1 MDPLSVTASVLTVVG
16 AAGAVLKS
24 LKKLSSFRRAP
35 EEVHALIDE
44 VSDLQTVLRDIETFL
59 QERRENDRSLHRV
72 LGLSVLLERAKDKL
86 LELDSIIHYRLINHQ
101 HSDSGFEV
109 ARTKWVGEKTAVASI
124 QQALRDIRLNL
135 TTALSTTAVFD
146 ASELIFRL
154 QGIRLHIEELRN
166 GQHRL
171 EDQNRGIISD
181 LQLGQKK
188 NYQAKP
194 ENTQVIDAPAK
205 SPYLNFPV
213 DILVGGP
220 DDKEAER
227 LRFSSSLRQAPG
239 HRPWCQCR
247 CHRQRNLRSPI
258 LLSRLIGSLSVQVG
272 GALKCSP
279 QTFEGRKC
287 QQFCQHWRLPT
298 VQVKLEGPR
307 FSLTLPRVVSSYS
320 SIFRYAFIGDIN
332 GIREL
337 FREGLASPYDV
348 ALLFFR
354 PEVCKMLINAKADR
368 ALESKNGDSPID
380 LAWNLILMGRQ
391 DAKDALGSW
400 FSDDDY
406 LDRQAF
412 TILHR
417 IVFGLWPE
425 VPQCREVRASVA
437 EYLRQALEVSSECIN
452 VVDANGK
459 TPLFWA
465 CCSYKQR
472 SMHFVKSFKS
482 LKALLSFGAEVDAR
496 NAFNETALHTSVT
509 TQGDARF
516 LMLLLT
522 AGADINART
531 TQGVTALCYA
541 VRTNRTEIVRCLLQ
555 HGADPKTFD
564 CKGYTPLSTSIY
576 HNSHKSLRLLLVS
589 GADHTFWTS
598 ELGTIL
604 HMAAQTGDVQTLRI
618 LTEARLTGINIEASD
633 RYGRTALDWLYRR
646 HYLTGELEI
655 AFKALLDSVREGNQ
669 RITSAE
675 NDDSNDSVEADPGTD
690 HFTDA
695 SENPTVNDRGD

>member
-35 EEVHALIDE
+35 EEVHELIDE

-109 ARTKWVGEKTAVASI
+109 ARSKWVGEKTAVASI

-154 QGIRLHIEELRN
+154 QGIQLHIEELRN
-166 GQHRL
+166 DQHRL

-188 NYQAKP
+188 TYQAKP
-194 ENTQVIDAPAK
+194 ENIRIIDTPAN
-205 SPYLNFPV
+205 SPNPTFPV
-213 DILVGGP
+213 HIFVGGP
-220 DDKEAER
+220 GDKEVER
-227 LRFSSSLRQAPG
+227 LGFSSSLRQAPG
-239 HRPWCQCR
+239 Y
-247 CHRQRNLRSPI
+247 RS
-258 LLSRLIGSLSVQVG
+258 
-272 GALKCSP
+272 C
-279 QTFEGRKC
+279 
-287 QQFCQHWRLPT
+287 
-298 VQVKLEGPR
+298 
-307 FSLTLPRVVSSYS
+307 
-320 SIFRYAFIGDIN
+320 
-332 GIREL
+332 
-337 FREGLASPYDV
+337 
-348 ALLFFR
+348 
-354 PEVCKMLINAKADR
+354 
-368 ALESKNGDSPID
+368 SPID

-391 DAKDALGSW
+391 DAKDAKDALRSW

-465 CCSYKQR
+465 AGRGDDEAVQTLLTYGADPNIAAANKQR
-472 SMHFVKSFKS
+472 PMHFVKSFKS

-496 NAFNETALHTSVT
+496 NAFNETALHTSAT

-531 TQGVTALCYA
+531 TRGLTALCYA
-541 VRTNRTEIVRCLLQ
+541 VRTNKTEIVRCLLQ

-564 CKGYTPLSTSIY
+564 CEGYTPLSNSIY

-618 LTEARLTGINIEASD
+618 LTEARLTGINFEASD
-633 RYGRTALDWLYRR
+633 RYNRTALDWLYRR
-646 HYLTGELEI
+646 HDLTGELEI

-675 NDDSNDSVEADPGTD
+675 NDDSDDGVEADPGTD

-695 SENPTVNDRGD
+695 LENPTVNDRGD